1 MSSGFFIAVMIVVMH
16 YCIIS
21 ASTFTE
27 EQAMA
32 TRASLSLTEPNERWI
47 QAQID
52 SKEFTSRSEV
62 VNDLIRKAREVED
75 IRARLFA
82 AEMSVAEKGWV
93 KPSQE
98 EMLNRF
104 RERTGGDGKL

>member
-1 MSSGFFIAVMIVVMH
+1 
-16 YCIIS
+16 
-21 ASTFTE
+21 
-27 EQAMA
+27 MA

-62 VNDLIRKAREVED
+62 INDLIRKAREVED
-75 IRARLFA
+75 IRARLIA

-93 KPSQE
+93 TTSQE
-98 EMLNRF
+98 
-104 RERTGGDGKL
+104 